1 MEEKSG
7 ICMLKVNVFEQGDLG
22 VKNVERH
29 PQYCLMELIPIND
42 LAIKI
47 IRKWWTSDAVVVL
60 VIDDYPEEEKS
71 NTVAMLQCGDKCKK
85 SDNKPSML
93 SLTWKSAFL
102 VTMFR
107 MTRFSDAIDL
117 FFITTKSDFQYMF

>member
-22 VKNVERH
+22 VKNVDRH

-93 SLTWKSAFL
+93 YLIL
-102 VTMFR
+102 E
-107 MTRFSDAIDL
+107 IYL
-117 FFITTKSDFQYMF
+117 FQE